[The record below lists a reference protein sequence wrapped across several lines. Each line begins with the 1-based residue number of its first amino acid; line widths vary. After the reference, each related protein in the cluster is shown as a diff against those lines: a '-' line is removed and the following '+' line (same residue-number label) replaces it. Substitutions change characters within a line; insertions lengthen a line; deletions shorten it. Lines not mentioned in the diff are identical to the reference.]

1 MKDLL
6 LNTLLCLT
14 LLAGIVLLA
23 LLLRRFL
30 AWWKADDDAAGIS
43 LGFKPRGEAT
53 LHPPATWLG
62 EAANGAPVAATES
75 PTPDQVEHF
84 IHVCCV
90 CHKVTSLGVGTLRGQ
105 FREPG
110 EVRAGDELRVSHG
123 YCPACEA
130 KAHAEIERLLP
141 AAQLS
146 TPQLSTH

>member
-1 MKDLL
+1 M
-6 LNTLLCLT
+6 NPETLLQLCEIVGVLCLF
-14 LLAGIVLLA
+14 LLVIAGVRWLS
-23 LLLRRFL
+23 
-30 AWWKADDDAAGIS
+30 DPSDDAAAGVS
-43 LGFKPRGEAT
+43 LGQVSPAEDNFGHA
-53 LHPPATWLG
+53 PATWLG